1 MDRQTRVQ
9 KYKKLRE
16 EITRM
21 DTYKFDNP
29 YHVEEPND
37 EFDDVGMTNEELK
50 AEHIKKST
58 LSISIDQI
66 VKAHDEYTTMIANEK
81 KASKDKETKKLQY
94 KKLMFRISII
104 SIAILLVIIAV
115 LVVVLLDSKGVI

>member
-16 EITRM
+16 EISQM

-29 YHVEEPND
+29 YHID
-37 EFDDVGMTNEELK
+37 ETESEFNDVGMSNEELQT
-50 AEHIKKST
+50 EHIKKST

-66 VKAHDEYTTMIANEK
+66 VKAHEEYTTKVTQEK
-81 KASKDKETKKLQY
+81 NKKKEKETRKLQY
-94 KKLMFRISII
+94 KKLVFRLSILLVV
-104 SIAILLVIIAV
+104 ILLVIIAV
-115 LVVVLLDSKGVI
+115 LIAIIIAGRS

>member
-16 EITRM
+16 EITQM
-21 DTYKFDNP
+21 DTYKFENP
-29 YHVEEPND
+29 YHVDESNN

-50 AEHIKKST
+50 SEHIKKST

-66 VKAHDEYTTMIANEK
+66 VKAHNEYTTMIANEK
-81 KASKDKETKKLQY
+81 KDKKDKETKKLQF
-94 KKLMFRISII
+94 KKLMFRLSLVLIGILIVII
-104 SIAILLVIIAV
+104 VILLAILIGEGMI
-115 LVVVLLDSKGVI
+115 

>member
-16 EITRM
+16 EINQM

-29 YHVEEPND
+29 YHVEEEYEDLN
-37 EFDDVGMTNEELK
+37 DVGMSNEELQT
-50 AEHIKKST
+50 EHIKKST

-66 VKAHDEYTTMIANEK
+66 VKAHDEYTTIIEQKELKEKLRLEK
-81 KASKDKETKKLQY
+81 KERLLTRVK
-94 KKLMFRISII
+94 RILKITG
-104 SIAILLVIIAV
+104 IALALVLIFSVLFFVILTIL
-115 LVVVLLDSKGVI
+115 K

>member
-16 EITRM
+16 EITQM
-21 DTYKFDNP
+21 DTYKFENP
-29 YHVEEPND
+29 YHVDESNN

-50 AEHIKKST
+50 SEHIKKST

-66 VKAHDEYTTMIANEK
+66 VKAHNEYTTMIANEK
-81 KASKDKETKKLQY
+81 KDKKDNETKKLQF
-94 KKLMFRISII
+94 KKLMFRLSLVL
-104 SIAILLVIIAV
+104 IAILIVIIV
-115 LVVVLLDSKGVI
+115 ILLAILIGEGMI